1 MLAETK
7 NFDQREA
14 LEVQRFFIFILGY
27 LNPHGAPPLAEV
39 PEALLDQD
47 KDIQTAFSMSYI
59 LLVNLSYPTIPR
71 LFRQVTE
78 CHGCSWYSF

>member
-47 KDIQTAFSMSYI
+47 KDIQTAFSMS
-59 LLVNLSYPTIPR
+59 
-71 LFRQVTE
+71 
-78 CHGCSWYSF
+78 